1 MRTVFFYL
9 YSILNL
15 ISYIT
20 SCTDC
25 YKNYLIVYSASSNR
39 KISFLQR
46 ISVRKERFKKREF
59 FRTLNHFCKGRMRNI
74 ISTTLNDYIFYG
86 NFFWNIHPGLYFMK
100 DEDHKLEQIKI
111 RRFLELPF
119 VYLLAF
125 TLLFIRK
132 SNKEQENGLLESTL
146 M

>member
-1 MRTVFFYL
+1 MNEPSRKKGTVVHMKDRKYLLHALQKCLKNKLKAQKRNIQESQYILCCLAVKNILRTVFFYL

-15 ISYIT
+15 ISFIT

-74 ISTTLNDYIFYG
+74 ISTTLNDYIFNG
-86 NFFWNIHPGLYFMK
+86 NFF
-100 DEDHKLEQIKI
+100 
-111 RRFLELPF
+111 
-119 VYLLAF
+119 
-125 TLLFIRK
+125 
-132 SNKEQENGLLESTL
+132 
-146 M
+146 